1 MTQVPQLRITTTA
14 NAAVQLGVN
23 KTTVW
28 KMLQDGRLKG
38 YTTGTR
44 GKWFVYQDSIDRL
57 MGISPERGRSYLSSA
72 L

>member
-1 MTQVPQLRITTTA
+1 MTNVPEIPITTTA
-14 NAAVQLGVN
+14 SAAAQLGVN

-44 GKWFVYQDSIDRL
+44 GKWFVYQSSIDKL
-57 MGISPERGRSYLSSA
+57 MGVSPERHRSYMSSA

>member
-1 MTQVPQLRITTTA
+1 MTNVPEFPIATTA
-14 NAAVQLGVN
+14 SAAAQLGVN

-28 KMLQDGRLKG
+28 AMLQDGRLKG

-44 GKWFVYQDSIDRL
+44 GKWFVYQDSIEAL
-57 MGISPERGRSYLSSA
+57 MGISPERGRSYLSSG